1 MSPCPQL
8 VVNTSNLAS
17 IGSAASWC
25 FHTTMMRILYA
36 GLILIAGS
44 AFGQNGNEP
53 VKSFLITGEVKA
65 EKKIRLDDLANF
77 RESSLGDITILNHL
91 GEVKSQQKKLK
102 GVLLRDVL
110 DKIEIKS
117 ESPKVLSE
125 YYIVCKATD
134 GYTIVYSWNEVFNN
148 PAGESIYLV
157 TSKEG
162 VPASNLEESILMVTP
177 RDYKTGRRYLKGL
190 TKIEIKR
197 AN

>member
-1 MSPCPQL
+1 
-8 VVNTSNLAS
+8 
-17 IGSAASWC
+17 
-25 FHTTMMRILYA
+25 MRILLV
-36 GLILIAGS
+36 GLILMAGS
-44 AFGQNGNEP
+44 AFSQKKNEP
-53 VKSFLITGEVKA
+53 TKSFLITGEVKE
-65 EKKIRLDDLANF
+65 EKKIKVEEFPNF
-77 RESSLGDITILNHL
+77 RESALGDVVITNHL
-91 GEVKSQQKKLK
+91 DEVKSQQKKLK
-102 GVLLRDVL
+102 GILLRDVL
-110 DKIEIKS
+110 EKVEIKS

-162 VPASNLEESILMVTP
+162 VAAADLEESILMITP

>member
-1 MSPCPQL
+1 
-8 VVNTSNLAS
+8 
-17 IGSAASWC
+17 
-25 FHTTMMRILYA
+25 MRILLV

-44 AFGQNGNEP
+44 AFCQKKNDP
-53 VKSFLITGEVKA
+53 TKSFLITGEVQS
-65 EKKIRLDDLANF
+65 EKKITIEELANF
-77 RESSLGDITILNHL
+77 RESSLGDVTITNHL

-102 GVLLRDVL
+102 GILLRDVL
-110 DKIEIKS
+110 EKVEIKS

-157 TSKEG
+157 TSKDG
-162 VPASNLEESILMVTP
+162 VPATELEESILMISP

>member
-1 MSPCPQL
+1 
-8 VVNTSNLAS
+8 
-17 IGSAASWC
+17 
-25 FHTTMMRILYA
+25 MRIVLV

-44 AFGQNGNEP
+44 AFCQKKNDP
-53 VKSFLITGEVKA
+53 TKSFLITGEVQS
-65 EKKIRLDDLANF
+65 EKKITIEELANF
-77 RESSLGDITILNHL
+77 RESSLGDVTITNHL
-91 GEVKSQQKKLK
+91 GEVKNQQKKLK
-102 GVLLRDVL
+102 GILLRDVL
-110 DKIEIKS
+110 EKVEIKS

-125 YYIVCKATD
+125 YYLVCKATD

-157 TSKEG
+157 TSKDG
-162 VPASNLEESILMVTP
+162 VPATELEESILIISP

>member
-1 MSPCPQL
+1 
-8 VVNTSNLAS
+8 
-17 IGSAASWC
+17 
-25 FHTTMMRILYA
+25 MRIVLV

-44 AFGQNGNEP
+44 AFCQKKNDP
-53 VKSFLITGEVKA
+53 TKSFLITGEVQS
-65 EKKIRLDDLANF
+65 EKKITIEELANF
-77 RESSLGDITILNHL
+77 RESSLGDVTITNHL

-102 GVLLRDVL
+102 GILLRDVL
-110 DKIEIKS
+110 EKVEIKS

-157 TSKEG
+157 TSKDG
-162 VPASNLEESILMVTP
+162 VPATELEESILIISP

>member
-1 MSPCPQL
+1 
-8 VVNTSNLAS
+8 
-17 IGSAASWC
+17 
-25 FHTTMMRILYA
+25 MRILLV

-44 AFGQNGNEP
+44 AFSQKKNEP
-53 VKSFLITGEVKA
+53 TKSFVITGEVKE
-65 EKKIRLDDLANF
+65 EKKIKVEGFTNF
-77 RESSLGDITILNHL
+77 RESALGDVVITNHL

-102 GVLLRDVL
+102 GILLRDVL
-110 DKIEIKS
+110 EKIEIKN

-134 GYTIVYSWNEVFNN
+134 GYIIVYSWNEVFNN

-162 VPASNLEESILMVTP
+162 VPATDLEESILMITP

-190 TKIEIKR
+190 SKVEIKR